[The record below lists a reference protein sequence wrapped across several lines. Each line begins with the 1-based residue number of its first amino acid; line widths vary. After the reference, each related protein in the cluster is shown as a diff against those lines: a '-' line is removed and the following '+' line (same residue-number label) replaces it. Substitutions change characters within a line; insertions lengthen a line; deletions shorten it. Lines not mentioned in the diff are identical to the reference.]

1 MAKAKPKTKKAAGVK
16 RVAARKTCCA
26 CNENKLVRAFYRSR
40 NPLHA
45 DGYLPMCTDCIKNS
59 CYDELRDDVDIEK
72 FKNILMQ
79 LDRPFVFRFYESAL
93 KEYDEAYEGKIT
105 PKGSRLRI
113 IGYYM
118 KNIQSLKQYQTMTWA
133 DGQRYGGDDFD
144 GVIPKPGIRESLT
157 GGSQVTYT
165 LPRTETY
172 LVTVDDIRLFGEGY
186 TEKEYRNMRNK
197 FDFLKENYPN
207 VTNLHVEA
215 LADYVRL
222 KVKAEIEIAKGNVA
236 DAKSW
241 NDLAT
246 KAAEKAKINPN
257 QLSQKDLQGGLNSF
271 SETFQA
277 IEQAVDVIPI
287 LPQFKYRP
295 NDACDFVIWCFVN
308 YIRKLEGKPICEYE
322 DIYKFYDERKQE
334 YIEQYGDP
342 YGIFKEDT
350 TSKNRDKIKNFIKIE
365 DDYINE

>member
-1 MAKAKPKTKKAAGVK
+1 MAKAKPKTIKGSGV
-16 RVAARKTCCA
+16 RRTIQRKTCCA
-26 CNENKLVRAFYRSR
+26 CEEYKPVSAYYKSK

-45 DGYLPMCTDCIKNS
+45 DGYLPMCSDCIKNN
-59 CYDELRDDVDIEK
+59 CYDDFKDDVDLEK
-72 FKNILMQ
+72 FKNVLRQ
-79 LDRPFVFRFYESAL
+79 VDRPFIAKV
-93 KEYDEAYEGKIT
+93 YEGAQNEYYKT
-105 PKGSRLRI
+105 YEGQEKPRGHRLRI

-118 KNIQSLKQYQTMTWA
+118 KNIQSLTQYRAMTW
-133 DGQRYGGDDFD
+133 DDSLKYDCDNFN
-144 GVIPKPGIRESLT
+144 VSMPKQDVSKSST
-157 GGSQVTYT
+157 GNEVVYLLPKNDTYSVTD
-165 LPRTETY
+165 E
-172 LVTVDDIRLFGEGY
+172 DILLFGEGY
-186 TEKEYRNMRNK
+186 TEKDYRNMRTK
-197 FDFLKENYPN
+197 FEFLKENYPN

-215 LADYVRL
+215 LVDYVRL
-222 KVKAEIEIAKGNVA
+222 KVKAEAAISRGDVVE
-236 DAKSW
+236 AKSW

-295 NDACDFVIWCFVN
+295 NDACDFIIWCLVN
-308 YIRKLEGKPICEYE
+308 YIRKLEGKTICEYE

-342 YGIFKEDT
+342 YGIFKDDPT
-350 TSKNRDKIKNFIKIE
+350 NRNRDKIEKFIKIE
-365 DDYINE
+365 EDYLDE